1 VRNRKRTSL
10 FSTEGWKPSRKSQA
24 FLGVAEE
31 YLADAT
37 QALPDAHRCAELSRQ
52 SLYYALHAGE
62 KIELE
67 RARAT
72 VPRNDRRPHFF
83 LGCDIHACFQM
94 DVALFLSRFTTVLTP
109 LAGTADPR
117 I

>member
-1 VRNRKRTSL
+1 M
-10 FSTEGWKPSRKSQA
+10 STIPNGKYVEPRQTILVPWSSFWYAQA
-24 FLGVAEE
+24 EQ

-37 QALPDAHRCAELSRQ
+37 RALPDAHRCAELSRQ

-83 LGCDIHACFQM
+83 LGCDIHAHFQM
-94 DVALFLSRFTTVLTP
+94 EVALFLSRFTKVLTA